1 MTEPTIDRQF
11 IKDDG
16 SVDWFH
22 LIHSQ
27 SFPHLLWIND
37 VIAAELR
44 GRYEVYVGVKA
55 RAEFAE
61 EKICLKAPFCNDRL
75 SHIAKK

>member
-16 SVDWFH
+16 SVDWFQ

-27 SFPHLLWIND
+27 SFPHLLFIND
-37 VIAAELR
+37 VIAAEMR
-44 GRYEVYVGVKA
+44 GRYERYIGLKA
-55 RAEFAE
+55 KVQCAE
-61 EKICLKAPFCNDRL
+61 ENICLKASFCNDRL
-75 SHIAKK
+75 HCLPKK